1 MDRKVL
7 VIEDATDTLTSLL
20 DLIESQ
26 GFQAIGAKNGLIG
39 LQLANEQ
46 LPDLI
51 ISDINMPEMNGYEV
65 LEALRQN
72 TKTARIPFI
81 FLSGEESNASR
92 RLGLELGAADYLTK
106 PVINKQLMEA
116 IAVQLQ
122 KQCISH

>member
-1 MDRKVL
+1 MDGKVL

-46 LPDLI
+46 MPDLI

-106 PVINKQLMEA
+106 PVINKQLMDA

>member
-1 MDRKVL
+1 MDGKVL

-26 GFQAIGAKNGLIG
+26 GFQAIGAKNGLMG

-46 LPDLI
+46 MPDLI

-81 FLSGEESNASR
+81 FLSGEEGNAAR

-122 KQCISH
+122 KQCRSH

>member
-1 MDRKVL
+1 MDGKVL

-46 LPDLI
+46 MPDLI

-81 FLSGEESNASR
+81 FLSGEEGNAAR

>member
-1 MDRKVL
+1 MDGKVL

-46 LPDLI
+46 MPDLI

-81 FLSGEESNASR
+81 FLSGEEGNAAR
-92 RLGLELGAADYLTK
+92 RLGLELGAADYLTE
-106 PVINKQLMEA
+106 PVINKQLIEA

>member
-1 MDRKVL
+1 MDGKVL

-46 LPDLI
+46 MPDLI

-81 FLSGEESNASR
+81 FLSGEEGNAAR

-106 PVINKQLMEA
+106 PVVNKQLMEA

-122 KQCISH
+122 KQCVSH

>member
-1 MDRKVL
+1 MDGKVL

-39 LQLANEQ
+39 LELANEQ
-46 LPDLI
+46 MPDLI

-81 FLSGEESNASR
+81 FLSGEEGNAAR

-122 KQCISH
+122 KQCRSH

>member
-7 VIEDATDTLTSLL
+7 VIEDARDTLTSLL

-46 LPDLI
+46 MPDLI

-81 FLSGEESNASR
+81 FLSGEEGNAAR

-116 IAVQLQ
+116 IA
-122 KQCISH
+122 

>member
-1 MDRKVL
+1 MDGKVL

-46 LPDLI
+46 MPDLI

-65 LEALRQN
+65 LEALRQD
-72 TKTARIPFI
+72 TKTASIPLI

-92 RLGLELGAADYLTK
+92 RLGLELGAADYLIK

-122 KQCISH
+122 KQCMSP

>member
-46 LPDLI
+46 MPDLI

>member
-106 PVINKQLMEA
+106 PVINKQLMDA

>member
-1 MDRKVL
+1 MDGKVL

-46 LPDLI
+46 MPDLI

-81 FLSGEESNASR
+81 FLSGEEGNAAR
-92 RLGLELGAADYLTK
+92 RLGWELGAADYLTK

>member
-1 MDRKVL
+1 MDGKVL

>member
-39 LQLANEQ
+39 LQLANQ
-46 LPDLI
+46 HLPDLI

>member
-1 MDRKVL
+1 MDGKVL

-46 LPDLI
+46 MPDLI

>member
-1 MDRKVL
+1 MDGKVL

-46 LPDLI
+46 MPDLI

-81 FLSGEESNASR
+81 FLSGEEGNAAR

-122 KQCISH
+122 KQCRSH

>member
-1 MDRKVL
+1 MDGKVL

-81 FLSGEESNASR
+81 FLSAEESNASR

>member
-1 MDRKVL
+1 MDGKVL

-46 LPDLI
+46 MPDLI

-72 TKTARIPFI
+72 TKTARIPLI
-81 FLSGEESNASR
+81 LLSGEEGNAAR

-116 IAVQLQ
+116 IAVQLK